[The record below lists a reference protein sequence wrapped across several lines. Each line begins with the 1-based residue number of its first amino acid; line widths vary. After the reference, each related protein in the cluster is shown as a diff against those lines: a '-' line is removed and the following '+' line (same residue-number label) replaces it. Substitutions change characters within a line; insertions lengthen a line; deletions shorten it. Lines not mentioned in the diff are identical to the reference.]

1 MKQIWKPIKDYEEL
15 YLISNYGNVYSIR
28 NNRELILQKSKD
40 GYTKVVLWKNGK
52 PYYTTA
58 HKLVAEAFIPNKD
71 NKPLVLHKKAIID
84 GGTNCV
90 DNLYWGTQ
98 SDNMK
103 DRVRD
108 GHQPFQNWN
117 VGEKH
122 PFARKI
128 NQYDLNHNFIKQWN
142 CIAEA
147 SKKLNIT
154 HQHIWRVL
162 NKVPK
167 RKSVRGFIFEYVD

>member
-1 MKQIWKPIKDYEEL
+1 MKEIWKPIKGFEEL
-15 YLISNYGNVYSIR
+15 YLISNLGEVYSIR
-28 NNRELILQKSKD
+28 NQRKLILQKNKN
-40 GYTKVVLWKNGK
+40 GYTKVVLWNSGE
-52 PYYTTA
+52 PYYTTV
-58 HKLVAEAFIPNKD
+58 HRLVAEMFIHNEG

-90 DNLYWGTQ
+90 DNLYWGTN

-103 DRVRD
+103 DRTKD
-108 GHQPFQNWN
+108 GRQPIQNWN
-117 VGEKH
+117 VGAKH

-128 NQYDLNHNFIKQWN
+128 NQYDLKHNFIKQYD
-142 CIAEA
+142 CITDA
-147 SKKLNIT
+147 SKELNIK

-167 RKSVRGFIFEYVD
+167 RKSVKGFIFEYAD